1 MKNRKKLVS
10 ILAGIMAVVMILTM
24 LLSLIPAAHA
34 ASSSEI
40 QAQINALKNK
50 QKELGKKRDELEAE
64 IKANDDEIVQ
74 MVARKNV
81 VEQEIGILYAEIA
94 NINQQISAY
103 NLLIADK
110 QDELD
115 EAVFRY
121 NDLSEKNKERV
132 RTMEEEGELSYWAV
146 LFKANSFSDLLDRLN
161 MVEEIAAAD
170 QRRLNELRQ
179 AADAVAQAKAVLQLE
194 KDELE
199 NTRLELAAAE
209 AELEAKRQEATDLL
223 QELIAKGADFEKL
236 LHEAEGE
243 ADALN
248 QNITDLEREY
258 KEAKESEEEAYWA
271 AYWATY
277 VPPTEPPTEPPTKPT
292 TSSNNTDATEP
303 EETDPEETDSEAS
316 ETETE
321 AETTESGGEEPT
333 EAPTEAPTEPEE
345 TKPTEPAPPT
355 SSEGWIVPCSYI
367 YISSPFG
374 ERESPTA
381 GASSNHQGIDLAA
394 PEGTPI
400 KAVRSGTVTAAR
412 YGSSGGYQVVINHGD
427 GFSSAYLHMTHYI
440 VGAGQKVTQGQVIG
454 YVGSTGIS
462 TGNHLHLEILYN
474 GKRVNPAIYIPF

>member
-10 ILAGIMAVVMILTM
+10 ILAGIMAAIMILS
-24 LLSLIPAAHA
+24 LLFSVIPAAHA

-40 QAQINALKNK
+40 QKQINALKDK
-50 QKELGKKRDELEAE
+50 KKELGQRRNELEAE
-64 IKANDDEIVQ
+64 IKANDDEITQ
-74 MVARKNV
+74 MVAQKNV
-81 VEQEIGILYAEIA
+81 VDQEIGILYAEIA

-115 EAVFRY
+115 AAEARY
-121 NDLSEKNKERV
+121 DELSIKNKERV

-170 QRRLNELRQ
+170 QRRLEALRE
-179 AADAVAQAKAVLQLE
+179 AANAVEEAKAVLQVE
-194 KDELE
+194 KDALE
-199 NTRLELAAAE
+199 STRAELAESE
-209 AELEAKRQEATDLL
+209 AELEAKREEANQIILD
-223 QELIAKGADFEKL
+223 LIAKGADFEKL
-236 LHEAEGE
+236 LIEAEDE

-248 QNITDLEREY
+248 QDISDLEKEY
-258 KEAKESEEEAYWA
+258 KEAKASEEEAYWA

-277 VPPTEPPTEPPTKPT
+277 VPPTTAPTEPPTQAT
-292 TSSNNTDATEP
+292 TSSNNGA
-303 EETDPEETDSEAS
+303 
-316 ETETE
+316 
-321 AETTESGGEEPT
+321 T
-333 EAPTEAPTEPEE
+333 EAPSGSEE
-345 TKPTEPAPPT
+345 TTATTPPAASTPP

-367 YISSPFG
+367 YVSSPFG

-381 GASSNHQGIDLAA
+381 GASTYHQGIDLAA

-400 KAVRSGTVTAAR
+400 RAVRSGTVTAAR

-427 GFSSAYLHMTHYI
+427 GYSSAYLHMTHYI

-474 GKRVNPAIYIPF
+474 GKRQNPAAYIPF

>member
-10 ILAGIMAVVMILTM
+10 ILAGIMAAIMILSM
-24 LLSLIPAAHA
+24 IFSLIPAANA

-40 QAQINALKNK
+40 RSQINELKNK

-115 EAVFRY
+115 EAELRY
-121 NDLSEKNKERV
+121 ADLSAKNKERV

-170 QRRLNELRQ
+170 QRRLDELRQ
-179 AADAVAQAKAVLQLE
+179 AANAVSEAKAVLQLE

-199 NTRLELAAAE
+199 TTRMSLAEAE
-209 AELEAKRQEATDLL
+209 AELEAKRQEANDLL
-223 QELIAKGADFEKL
+223 QELIAKGADYEKL
-236 LHEAEGE
+236 LEEAEGE
-243 ADALN
+243 SDLLD

-258 KEAKESEEEAYWA
+258 KAAKESEEEAYWA

-277 VPPTEPPTEPPTKPT
+277 VPPTEPPTEPTTKPT
-292 TSSNNTDATEP
+292 TSSSNTQ
-303 EETDPEETDSEAS
+303 S
-316 ETETE
+316 
-321 AETTESGGEEPT
+321 TESGDSKPESTDPT
-333 EAPTEAPTEPEE
+333 EEATEPEE
-345 TKPTEPAPPT
+345 TKPTESTTPP
-355 SSEGWIVPCSYI
+355 SSEGWIVPCSYV

-374 ERESPTA
+374 EREAPTA
-381 GASSNHQGIDLAA
+381 GASTYHQGIALAA
-394 PEGTPI
+394 PAGTPI
-400 KAVRSGTVTAAR
+400 RAVRSGTVTAAR

-474 GKRVNPAIYIPF
+474 GKRVNPAAYIPF

>member
-10 ILAGIMAVVMILTM
+10 ILAGIMAAVMILSM
-24 LLSLIPAAHA
+24 LFSLIPAAHA

-40 QAQINALKNK
+40 QAQINALKDK

-115 EAVFRY
+115 EAELRY
-121 NDLSEKNKERV
+121 DELSAKNKERV

-170 QRRLNELRQ
+170 QRRLDELRQ
-179 AADAVAQAKAVLQLE
+179 AADAVAEAKAVLQLE

-199 NTRLELAAAE
+199 NTRMELADAE
-209 AELEAKRQEATDLL
+209 AELEAKRQEATDIL

-236 LHEAEGE
+236 LHEAEDE

-248 QNITDLEREY
+248 QNLTDLEREY
-258 KEAKESEEEAYWA
+258 KAAKESEEEAYWA

-292 TSSNNTDATEP
+292 TSSNNTDATTEP
-303 EETDPEETDSEAS
+303 GDKETEETKPGDEE
-316 ETETE
+316 
-321 AETTESGGEEPT
+321 
-333 EAPTEAPTEPEE
+333 PTEAPTEPEE
-345 TKPTEPAPPT
+345 TKPAETTPPA
-355 SSEGWIVPCSYI
+355 SEGWIVPCSYI

-374 ERESPTA
+374 EREAPTA
-381 GASSNHQGIDLAA
+381 GASSYHQGIDLAA

-400 KAVRSGTVTAAR
+400 MAVRSGTVTAAR

-427 GFSSAYLHMTHYI
+427 GYSSAYLHMTHYI

-474 GKRVNPAIYIPF
+474 GKRVNPAAYIPF